1 MESYTITYFLTMD
14 KEEQKEFYKDITKLF
29 LHGIKND
36 ESTDYKQ
43 VIKKSY
49 ETTTENLSKSDKDF
63 KDVEFKK
70 FEKFCET
77 EDEEFLSIIDNLI
90 DSGVD
95 IESMVLE
102 YIKQFSQID
111 NAELIKNGFDPSG
124 LQKVYDNMKEQFSA
138 QKSNDRIIEL

>member
-1 MESYTITYFLTMD
+1 MD